1 MSPNAPECVLSG
13 CLADKWKLE
22 RLMKRNDRPL
32 SETGPQSTRFQ
43 LGRDR
48 HIAVDQVLSPD
59 EPRIKEDLIRLI
71 AQYLNEEGYQA
82 SKLTLLDECNLKSR
96 ERDERQ
102 LDFLRLR
109 KAILGASLIDSFV
122 ACLGNSFIEDCRRR
136 LG

>member
-1 MSPNAPECVLSG
+1 V
-13 CLADKWKLE
+13 
-22 RLMKRNDRPL
+22 DR
-32 SETGPQSTRFQ
+32 
-43 LGRDR
+43 
-48 HIAVDQVLSPD
+48 VLSPE

-109 KAILGASLIDSFV
+109 KAILGGIFHIGISKLMQNPSSLF
-122 ACLGNSFIEDCRRR
+122 LFERRR
-136 LG
+136 LGGSGSAVSQAPREEPQVLSLRHLPNSVFRVH